1 MISKYDALQEAIDN
15 QPALGQQRLKAMLRF
30 LQDGQVSDSE
40 LTKILTYDFQGKSE
54 EQTELYNALVG
65 LVIDLYI
72 KNNGQDSF
80 VALYNELKADKLE
93 EQVEQPKEEE
103 IEEGNSIIVAPQHTD
118 RTHKAVAPRKK
129 MRLASPKP
137 KEEVQEPI
145 EEPVEATEPIVS
157 EEVAEIEPVEEQP
170 ETTVPEPVE
179 PETYVEP
186 TEEPE
191 PEIEEATEEP
201 EDTEVDLPEEA
212 DNEVEADT
220 DEPDAEVEPDEGKKV
235 KKRKKNGVLKY
246 IAVGIPTVLAIG
258 GLAFWQI
265 NTNSK
270 NTSLAEQEVAKIM
283 EEAPKKEEA
292 GAGLSSGEFDTN
304 VKSLT
309 TAFDTIKQNDKTG
322 LTGYFTF
329 ENKRYFIQKYDQSTG
344 SLTVFDAKG
353 EKVVYDDEW
362 VQKFIENSKAKAK
375 KTENKKD
382 EKPKS
387 SDDSSKKDE
396 KQKSDSKEVQT
407 KSSNSTKKKEGSN

>member
-103 IEEGNSIIVAPQHTD
+103 IKEGNSIIVAPQHTD
-118 RTHKAVAPRKK
+118 RTPKAVAPRKK